1 MFGCA
6 CERVGLRC
14 SGRPPSRKGIQD
26 TAVRE
31 GVAAPVRNFTAA
43 DLRLSS
49 ARWDVRNDSRNQGA
63 GRNQGMERAAMRTS
77 LQERTSAAKICWW
90 EGGEW
95 GEELQR
101 ERARE
106 KEREQERERQRQL
119 AIMHRLKSA
128 KSGVGE
134 EHGGGAR
141 QGLNLYEAEAFRDR
155 IARKKARQE
164 GAGGREDGRKQE
176 IGGHRVSHGPTKE
189 SDSGDPAQ
197 AYLSGVS
204 PRSKIEKARGQ
215 RGPCV
220 TLEEPFNKNQRVAIQ
235 LPQTADDQRRK
246 RGRMQ
251 LDPAH
256 AAARDRTWKITL
268 RTYNSSISRSYQPM
282 RLR

>member
-1 MFGCA
+1 M
-6 CERVGLRC
+6 
-14 SGRPPSRKGIQD
+14 
-26 TAVRE
+26 RE

-49 ARWDVRNDSRNQGA
+49 AKWDVRSDSRFQGP
-63 GRNQGMERAAMRTS
+63 GRKRGMERAGMRTS

-101 ERARE
+101 ERTRE

-134 EHGGGAR
+134 EQGSGAHR
-141 QGLNLYEAEAFRDR
+141 GLDHQGLDLYEAEAFRDR
-155 IARKKARQE
+155 MARKKAREE
-164 GAGGREDGRKQE
+164 GPGGREGGRKQE
-176 IGGHRVSHGPTKE
+176 IGGHRISQGLTKE
-189 SDSGDPAQ
+189 SDGGDPAQ
-197 AYLSGVS
+197 AYLSVAS
-204 PRSKIEKARGQ
+204 PRGKIAKGSGQ

-220 TLEEPFNKNQRVAIQ
+220 TLEEPFIKNQQAAIQ
-235 LPQTADDQRRK
+235 LPQTADDRRRK

-251 LDPAH
+251 MDLAH

-268 RTYNSSISRSYQPM
+268 RTYNASISRTFQPM